1 MWTIKNAWRAFW
13 VPGHTFSVDTWEGLM
28 LNAVEVKRFLQQ
40 FEPLRHVEVD
50 PVSDLVLAPHLVRVH
65 GIVMIYG
72 EPHNFEADLDL
83 REFGGADD
91 LLRLAKGFLISFAGA
106 AQRVNSN

>member
-1 MWTIKNAWRAFW
+1 
-13 VPGHTFSVDTWEGLM
+13 M
-28 LNAVEVKRFLQQ
+28 LTGPEVKRFLQQ
-40 FEPLRHVEVD
+40 FEPLRYVEVD

-65 GIVMIYG
+65 GTVMIYG

-91 LLRLAKGFLISFAGA
+91 LVRLAKGFLISFAGA
-106 AQRVNSN
+106 AQRVKLN